1 MLLPGVADPGC
12 PKSGLWTT
20 GAGAETTDRPGGPLL
35 GATLGRSE
43 KIFFKMNIND
53 KKKHFFQM
61 ECLLQTWN
69 VKIILNWLENEE
81 KNYQLTWLEK
91 VILTQTLFLLNLK

>member
-1 MLLPGVADPGC
+1 
-12 PKSGLWTT
+12 
-20 GAGAETTDRPGGPLL
+20 
-35 GATLGRSE
+35 
-43 KIFFKMNIND
+43 
-53 KKKHFFQM
+53 M

-91 VILTQTLFLLNLK
+91 VILTQTL